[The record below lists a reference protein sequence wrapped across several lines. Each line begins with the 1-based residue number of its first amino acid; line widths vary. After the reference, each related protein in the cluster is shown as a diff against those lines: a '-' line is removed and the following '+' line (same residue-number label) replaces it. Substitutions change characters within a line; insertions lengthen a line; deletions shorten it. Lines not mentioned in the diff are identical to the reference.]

1 VDPIAEPPENADDW
15 SNEEWLEWL
24 KATDSVEDASEVRD
38 EPRSTAPPIVRSAGG
53 QVLGQAMI
61 GLANALYG
69 PKDDNVAIVEEASEP
84 EPDEPFT
91 LHLDPDHPE
100 RSSVIFKPVSEASE
114 EDGHREEGR

>member
-1 VDPIAEPPENADDW
+1 VDPIVEPPENADDW

-24 KATDSVEDASEVRD
+24 KATDTADVPNEVDGDRI
-38 EPRSTAPPIVRSAGG
+38 TAPRVVHSTGG

-69 PKDDNVAIVEEASEP
+69 PRDDNAAIIEEASEP

-100 RSSVIFKPVSEASE
+100 RSSVVFKPATREPEAES
-114 EDGHREEGR
+114 